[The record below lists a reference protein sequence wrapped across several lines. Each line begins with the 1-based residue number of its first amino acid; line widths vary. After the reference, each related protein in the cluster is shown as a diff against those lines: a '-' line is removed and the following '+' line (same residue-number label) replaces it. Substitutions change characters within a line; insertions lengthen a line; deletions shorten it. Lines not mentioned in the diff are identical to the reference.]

1 MIDDREKRRSGE
13 IVSVRF
19 SNALHGQEL
28 MRPSARADLVSVNGI
43 SVVKSTMD
51 DILFS
56 TIGFL
61 LSTGIFS
68 QYIRRRLLK
77 QLSLDELLIAHECAL
92 RVQSFIIP
100 DIHSNYFLERNEEFQ

>member
-43 SVVKSTMD
+43 FVVKSTMD

>member
-43 SVVKSTMD
+43 FVVKSTMD

-61 LSTGIFS
+61 LSTGIFP
-68 QYIRRRLLK
+68 QCEWNGN
-77 QLSLDELLIAHECAL
+77 DVA
-92 RVQSFIIP
+92 
-100 DIHSNYFLERNEEFQ
+100 

>member
-19 SNALHGQEL
+19 SNALHGQEEL
-28 MRPSARADLVSVNGI
+28 MRPSARANLVSVNGI
-43 SVVKSTMD
+43 FVVKSTMD

-61 LSTGIFS
+61 LSIGIFS
-68 QYIRRRLLK
+68 QCEWNGN
-77 QLSLDELLIAHECAL
+77 DVA
-92 RVQSFIIP
+92 
-100 DIHSNYFLERNEEFQ
+100 

>member
-1 MIDDREKRRSGE
+1 MIDDREKRRNGE

-43 SVVKSTMD
+43 FVVKSTMD

-68 QYIRRRLLK
+68 RCEWNGN
-77 QLSLDELLIAHECAL
+77 DVA
-92 RVQSFIIP
+92 
-100 DIHSNYFLERNEEFQ
+100 

>member
-1 MIDDREKRRSGE
+1 MIDDREKRRGGE

-43 SVVKSTMD
+43 FVVKSTMD
-51 DILFS
+51 DILLS

-68 QYIRRRLLK
+68 QYIRLKLLK